1 MPGLAGDRL
10 LALLACSLRV
20 ALLQSGKVKRGLFAP
35 YGCVSRVN
43 NLEESCVR
51 TSLNFLSGLVLYGMR
66 YVHCVKIW
74 TAERRSLGPRSR
86 LELPSGDGL
95 SLAKILSTPKMARF
109 SSVTA

>member
-1 MPGLAGDRL
+1 
-10 LALLACSLRV
+10 
-20 ALLQSGKVKRGLFAP
+20 
-35 YGCVSRVN
+35 VSRVN

-86 LELPSGDGL
+86 LELPSGDGYCGY
-95 SLAKILSTPKMARF
+95 SPILQIYRAVQTARCARP
-109 SSVTA
+109 SIG